1 MAIPTT
7 GIEGVFAVK
16 IYLAFA
22 GSGNLD
28 LCDLA
33 KVARMLIS
41 YKYDQ
46 KNLKAVERADISRY
60 MAPGNFTRGI
70 LDPGRWK

>member
-1 MAIPTT
+1 MACLALAIPTP

-46 KNLKAVERADISRY
+46 KKLEGGGTCGYISLHGSWKFHK
-60 MAPGNFTRGI
+60 GN
-70 LDPGRWK
+70 P